1 VLVFFDDILIYSKS
15 WEDHLQHVDK
25 ALQLLKE
32 QQLYAKPSKC
42 FFGVKE
48 VEYLGHIV
56 SHEGVKVDPNKIK
69 AMMDWPIPKTLKNL
83 RGFLGLTGYYCKFV
97 RNYGRIAAPLTELT
111 KKDAFS
117 WTPEATKSF
126 EQLKEVMCKAP
137 VLTTPNFTK
146 TFIVECDASGNGI
159 GVVLMQEGRPLA
171 FESRPLKGRDLHK
184 PIYEKERMEI
194 LHALKKW
201 HPYLIGRHFKV
212 KTDHDSLKY
221 FLEQR
226 LSSKE
231 QQKWVTK
238 ILGYDFE
245 IVYKKGKKNV
255 VADALSRK
263 DEDVEAL
270 LCAISI
276 IQPDGII
283 EARDEWKNDEKVWTL
298 IERLQQDSGASD
310 TFTWKNDSLWYKDHL
325 YLCKNSQLKQKV
337 LLELHTSPVGGH
349 SGFLKT
355 YHRVKKDFFWDGL
368 KNDVQ
373 RFVAECLVCQ
383 QNKVE
388 TIKTPGLLQPL
399 SIPSQRWEE
408 VSMDFITGLPKS
420 EGKSVIM
427 VIVDR
432 LTKYAHFCALSHPF
446 KASTVATAF
455 METVQKLHGSPKI
468 IVSDRDPIFTG
479 HFWTELFS
487 CLGTQLA
494 HSSSYHPQSDG
505 QTEIVNKC
513 LEGYLRC
520 FVSDKQAQWFKW
532 LPLAE
537 WWYNTSFHTAT
548 KMTPF
553 MALYGYHPPSITSS
567 LKEKSKF
574 QAVEDHIE
582 NQQQVLQILKDNL
595 TMAQN
600 RMKQQADQ
608 HRSERSFEVGDWV
621 FLRLQPYKQ
630 MSLKQAKKD
639 NKLSPKYYGPYKVLQ
654 KIGTMAYKLELPA
667 SSRVHPVFHVS
678 CLKKVIGDKIP
689 VQTILRELDEEGK
702 MILEP
707 EAITDTRIRQLR
719 NRSISEYLIKW
730 RKLLA
735 EDSTW
740 EDESFIQ
747 KHPELLKR
755 CGQHLSQGEGHAKP

>member
-1 VLVFFDDILIYSKS
+1 
-15 WEDHLQHVDK
+15 
-25 ALQLLKE
+25 
-32 QQLYAKPSKC
+32 
-42 FFGVKE
+42 
-48 VEYLGHIV
+48 
-56 SHEGVKVDPNKIK
+56 
-69 AMMDWPIPKTLKNL
+69 
-83 RGFLGLTGYYCKFV
+83 
-97 RNYGRIAAPLTELT
+97 
-111 KKDAFS
+111 
-117 WTPEATKSF
+117 
-126 EQLKEVMCKAP
+126 
-137 VLTTPNFTK
+137 
-146 TFIVECDASGNGI
+146 
-159 GVVLMQEGRPLA
+159 
-171 FESRPLKGRDLHK
+171 
-184 PIYEKERMEI
+184 
-194 LHALKKW
+194 
-201 HPYLIGRHFKV
+201 
-212 KTDHDSLKY
+212 
-221 FLEQR
+221 
-226 LSSKE
+226 
-231 QQKWVTK
+231 
-238 ILGYDFE
+238 
-245 IVYKKGKKNV
+245 
-255 VADALSRK
+255 
-263 DEDVEAL
+263 
-270 LCAISI
+270 
-276 IQPDGII
+276 
-283 EARDEWKNDEKVWTL
+283 
-298 IERLQQDSGASD
+298 
-310 TFTWKNDSLWYKDHL
+310 
-325 YLCKNSQLKQKV
+325 
-337 LLELHTSPVGGH
+337 LELHTSPVGGH

-355 YHRVKKDFFWDGL
+355 YHRVKKEFFWDGL

-399 SIPSQRWEE
+399 AIPSQRWEE

-520 FVSDKQAQWFKW
+520 FVSDKQTQWFKW

-567 LKEKSKF
+567 LKEKSKV

-582 NQQQVLQILKDNL
+582 HQQQVLQILKDNL

-689 VQTILRELDEEGK
+689 VQTIFPELDEEGK
-702 MILEP
+702 IILEP
-707 EAITDTRIRQLR
+707 EAITDTRIHQLR

-730 RKLLA
+730 RKLPA

-747 KHPELLKR
+747 KHLELLKHCR
-755 CGQHLSQGEGHAKP
+755 QHLSQGEGHVKP